1 MLIGTNLKYAREH
14 NFRIVLESV
23 RLFGP
28 ISRAELARRTGLTAQ
43 TVSNISRGLLEDG
56 LILEGERK
64 QSGRGAPSTHLM
76 LNAAGA
82 YSVGLDLDK
91 DHLTAVL
98 VDFVGE
104 VRQRMHYELNF
115 PSPDEA
121 LDLLESTTRQL
132 IEREGLSRRQVWGV
146 GVGIPGPL
154 DISEGSVV
162 TNVANPTAFP
172 GWKNVA
178 VADILAERLQ
188 LPVVLENNATAS
200 AIGERWYG
208 AGQHVDTFFYVF
220 FGAGLGG
227 GLVVNGHPHEGF
239 FGNAGELGYCLIPAV
254 YGFEEDN
261 ASEPPHLGL
270 LFNLPMLYRRLEQ
283 TGVNVSRPSELE
295 ALFRADHPALLNWLD
310 TGARHLA
317 PVLLT
322 IEYLID
328 PEVIFFGGRLPDAL
342 LEGLLVRLADRIP
355 SLRVKDTPN
364 HPRLRIA
371 RAGVDAAA
379 MGVATLPIYTAFA
392 PAPSVLLKTAQ
403 GEPASGRLALRQR
416 GTA

>member
-1 MLIGTNLKYAREH
+1 
-14 NFRIVLESV
+14 
-23 RLFGP
+23 
-28 ISRAELARRTGLTAQ
+28 
-43 TVSNISRGLLEDG
+43 
-56 LILEGERK
+56 
-64 QSGRGAPSTHLM
+64 
-76 LNAAGA
+76 
-82 YSVGLDLDK
+82 
-91 DHLTAVL
+91 
-98 VDFVGE
+98 
-104 VRQRMHYELNF
+104 
-115 PSPDEA
+115 
-121 LDLLESTTRQL
+121 
-132 IEREGLSRRQVWGV
+132 
-146 GVGIPGPL
+146 
-154 DISEGSVV
+154 
-162 TNVANPTAFP
+162 
-172 GWKNVA
+172 
-178 VADILAERLQ
+178 
-188 LPVVLENNATAS
+188 
-200 AIGERWYG
+200 
-208 AGQHVDTFFYVF
+208 
-220 FGAGLGG
+220 
-227 GLVVNGHPHEGF
+227 
-239 FGNAGELGYCLIPAV
+239 
-254 YGFEEDN
+254 
-261 ASEPPHLGL
+261 
-270 LFNLPMLYRRLEQ
+270 MLYRRLEQ

-379 MGVATLPIYTAFA
+379 MGVATLPIYAAFA